1 MHTRSEKEAME
12 DILTIFKHY
21 PVSVHEVIR
30 ARSLVTSFLR
40 PTPLIRYEGL
50 SRLLEAEVFVKHEN
64 HNQTGSFKIR
74 GGVNLMRHLSRHGVT
89 GVITFSTGNHG
100 LSVATSAQW
109 FGLDAVV
116 VVPENSNPA
125 KIRKIQEA
133 GAQLIEAGKTFEDA
147 SKTVETLCEERG
159 LYYVHPADEPHL
171 INGVGTEFM
180 EILEDLPDIDVM
192 IVPLGAGSEVAAA
205 ITVFRSV
212 RSEIK
217 VIAVQS
223 ENSPAAYNSWK
234 SKTMCAADNATFAD
248 GFATGKAYE
257 TTFNIY
263 RDGLDDFVLL
273 SDNDIYRSIA
283 IAFYYTQQLVEGAGS
298 ATLMAA
304 WKLKEQLKGKRIVLQ
319 MSGGNASVE
328 EVERALTYPE
338 CRDGLV

>member
-1 MHTRSEKEAME
+1 MS

-30 ARSLVTSFLR
+30 ARSVVSSFVKS
-40 PTPLIRYEGL
+40 TPLIRYEGL
-50 SRLLEAEVFVKHEN
+50 SRLLESEVFVKHEN

-74 GGVNLMRHLSRHGVT
+74 GGVNLMRHLCRHGVT

-109 FGLDAVV
+109 FGLNAVV

-133 GAQLIEAGKTFEDA
+133 GAELIEAGKTFEEA
-147 SKTVETLCEERG
+147 SETVEALCEERG

-180 EILEDLPDIDVM
+180 EIVENLPDIDVM
-192 IVPLGAGSEVAAA
+192 IVPLGGGSEAAAA
-205 ITVFRSV
+205 ITVFKAV
-212 RSEIK
+212 RPEIK

-223 ENSPAAYNSWK
+223 ANSPAAYNSWK
-234 SKTMCAADNATFAD
+234 SKTMCTAANTTFAG

-263 RDGLDDFVLL
+263 RDGLGDFVLL
-273 SDNDIYRSIA
+273 PDDDVYRSIA
-283 IAFYYTQQLVEGAGS
+283 MAFYYTQQLVEGAGS

-304 WKLKEQLKGKRIVLQ
+304 WKLKEQLKGKQVVLQ

-328 EVERALTYPE
+328 EVERALAYPE
-338 CRDGLV
+338 FRNGFV